1 MLMGPQP
8 GLGSASG
15 SPAQADEILK
25 FWFQECRPIQW
36 FRGGPELDQLIRTRF
51 GRTVQQAING
61 NCLDWH
67 QAPTSALALVLL
79 LDQFPRHIW
88 RGRAA
93 AYDGDSQAL
102 QLSLLAEKRG
112 WLQQEEQRARRQ
124 FWLMPR
130 LHSEDLDVQTQAL
143 DLFERWTDPRT
154 HAVALRHREIIRRF
168 GRFPHRNSA
177 LKRSSTPDELRQ
189 LPPA

>member
-1 MLMGPQP
+1 M
-8 GLGSASG
+8 ASG
-15 SPAQADEILK
+15 SPAQADAILN

-36 FRGGPELDQLIRTRF
+36 FQADPGMDSVIRSRF
-51 GRTVQQAING
+51 GATVQQAIDG
-61 NCLDWH
+61 DCQDWH
-67 QAPTSALALVLL
+67 QEPQTALALALL

-88 RGRAA
+88 RGKAA
-93 AYDGDSQAL
+93 AYAGDSQAL
-102 QLSLLAEKRG
+102 QLSLLAESHG

-130 LHSEDLDVQTQAL
+130 LHSEDLAVQTQAL
-143 DLFERWTDPRT
+143 SLFERWTDPRT

-177 LKRSSTPDELRQ
+177 LKRSSTPAELQHLQQKRSAQ
-189 LPPA
+189 SAR